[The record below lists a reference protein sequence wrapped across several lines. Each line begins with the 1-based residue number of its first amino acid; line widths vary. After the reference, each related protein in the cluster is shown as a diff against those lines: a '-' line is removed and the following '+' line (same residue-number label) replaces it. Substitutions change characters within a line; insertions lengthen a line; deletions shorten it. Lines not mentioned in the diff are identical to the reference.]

1 MKGKFSSI
9 WRLTLALAL
18 VLTLVLVMAAPVA
31 ASGAVT
37 VVWAQL
43 SSYTASATGVTYNV
57 HFTTGHALAAGFD
70 TITVLFPVNTVPTD
84 AVTVTVDPDG
94 DAVAATTGTATAH
107 LTGYRL
113 EVTTPVD
120 IALGSEVRLD
130 IPTVKNPSTTDTNYT
145 LNVYTSQETTLVE
158 SSTYRMGA
166 TSVSAFTSIA
176 ATTTSVAGAA
186 SLYTITFTKTT
197 SLVVGNTIT
206 VVFPTGTTI
215 PAMVAADVTID
226 STVLTA
232 APVIAG
238 RFVTLTTPVDI
249 TDAGKVIVFLIT
261 ADIKNPTYASTTK
274 YGAKIYT
281 SKDLGIVS
289 QSLTGDIVAGPISH
303 VDFKD
308 VAGVVDSEHTVMVST
323 TTPLVTCYATLTIE
337 TRDQYDNP
345 KAVAENTVFDL
356 TSSAS
361 STGSFSIDHSTWTAT
376 SVTMTSAAATK
387 VFYYKD
393 TVAGNATIRAREH
406 VVGTL
411 TNTWDIEVTSGVVR
425 LYDGVTV
432 VGTYGTIQAAL
443 ADALPGNVIKVG
455 PGTYTLTST
464 LDISKDGLTLEST
477 GGAAVTIIT
486 STVSGG
492 PTISIYGDDVTFKGF
507 TLKDLVADQW
517 GIWIHQYAARA
528 TVKDNIFTG
537 TTANNHAAIT
547 LQGEYADG
555 SVVTGATISGND
567 ISGTKYGINILEGGI
582 HNTISGNTITGL
594 TGSIKGA
601 IWLTG
606 GLTGYKT
613 HGNTISG
620 NIITDNAG
628 YGINIMLPLT
638 RAAGGELA
646 DYNYLDDNVIGNNT
660 ISRNAKVGIKIDSAL
675 NITKLVIS
683 GNDITDNGG
692 VGIEVG
698 NWTAAS
704 NAIKFNN
711 ISDNDT
717 TNGYGLQNTSAIAVD
732 ATHNWWGTAVASG
745 IADLVHDTSTGVTSY
760 DPWLGASV
768 SEAKVALNSASL
780 DAQAEVGVTVSGAT
794 ETAASSNAAEIIGA
808 ALYTAN
814 PKATF
819 TALENGF
826 FDVYVRLNTSQAWAA
841 ADEVVIKFYAGNASS
856 VVYTFGPSSGTW
868 DECTLQGFSSH
879 GGYIWVKVHSLKN
892 TTAPTTPTL
901 EDLTGTPFAI
911 SGAVS
916 TIALV
921 EDWNFISV
929 PKRMTTSK
937 DTFGELLTGI
947 SYTIAWSYSPAGG
960 WVQIGNSTSVAPL
973 NGYWI
978 NVTTAGNITL
988 SYLPQGQAVPPTKVL
1003 TGDAWNAIGHSSTS
1017 NLTAGD
1023 TLMSIA
1029 DSWSTLIGWN
1039 AATQAYDAAIV
1050 HPGTGV
1056 SDLMLPGK
1064 GYWIWM
1070 TTADTLSAIGG

>member
-31 ASGAVT
+31 ASTAVT
-37 VVWAQL
+37 HVWAQL

-57 HFTTGHALAAGFD
+57 YFTTGAPLAAGVD
-70 TITVLFPVNTVPTD
+70 TITVFFPVNTVPTD
-84 AVTVTVDPDG
+84 AVDVTVDPDG
-94 DAVAATTGTATAH
+94 DAVAATHGHATADVA
-107 LTGYRL
+107 GYRL
-113 EVTTPVD
+113 TVTTPVD

-130 IPTVKNPSTTDTNYT
+130 ILTVTNPSTTDTNYT
-145 LNVYTSQETTLVE
+145 LKVYTSQETDLVA

-166 TSVSAFTSIA
+166 TSVTGVTVV
-176 ATTTSVAGAA
+176 ATTTYIAGEGSV
-186 SLYTITFTKTT
+186 YTITFTKTT
-197 SLVVGNTIT
+197 ALVVGDTIT
-206 VVFPTGTTI
+206 VVFPVGTGI
-215 PAMVAADVTID
+215 PAMAASAVTID
-226 STVLTA
+226 GTVLTA

-238 RFVTLTTPVDI
+238 RFVTLTIPAAWTS
-249 TDAGKVIVFLIT
+249 AGTAATVVFLLTAGIT
-261 ADIKNPTYASTTK
+261 NPTYASATA
-274 YGAKIYT
+274 YGAKVYT
-281 SKDLGIVS
+281 SKALGIVS
-289 QSLTGDIVAGPISH
+289 KDLSAVIVAGAITH
-303 VDFKD
+303 VDFKH

-323 TTPLVTCYATLTIE
+323 DDPLVTRYATLTIE
-337 TRDQYDNP
+337 TRDHLENP
-345 KAVAENTVFDL
+345 KAVAEATGLNL
-356 TSSAS
+356 TSSS
-361 STGSFSIDHSTWTAT
+361 STGHFSIDHATWTAT
-376 SVTMTSAAATK
+376 TAPIASGSST

-393 TVAGNATIRAREH
+393 TAVGNATITA
-406 VVGTL
+406 GNSTYSPAL
-411 TNTWDIEVTSGVVR
+411 TNTWVVEVTPETVVS
-425 LYDGVTV
+425 LYDG
-432 VGTYGTIQAAL
+432 GTLVKAYATIQAAV
-443 ADALPGNVIKVG
+443 ADALPGNVIKAG

-464 LDISKDGLTLEST
+464 LTIGTAGLTLEST

-486 STVSGG
+486 SSVTGG
-492 PTISIYGDDVTFKGF
+492 PTIHITGNYVTFKGF
-507 TLKDLVADQW
+507 TLEDLVADQW
-517 GIWIHQYAARA
+517 GIWIFQYAARV
-528 TVKDNIFTG
+528 TVQDNIFTG

-555 SVVTGATISGND
+555 SVVTGATISGNV
-567 ISGTKYGINILEGGI
+567 IEGMKYGINILEGAI
-582 HNTISGNTITGL
+582 DNTISGNTIKSL
-594 TGSIKGA
+594 TGSTKGA

-606 GLTGYKT
+606 GLTGVKT

-638 RAAGGELA
+638 IGAGGSLA
-646 DYNYLDDNVIGNNT
+646 DYGFLDDNVIGNNT
-660 ISRNAKVGIKIDSAL
+660 ISGNAKVGIKIDTGL
-675 NITKLVIS
+675 TITKLVIT
-683 GNDITDNGG
+683 GNDITDNDG

-698 NWTAAS
+698 SWTVAPS

-732 ATHNWWGTAVASG
+732 ATHNWWGTAVASE

-768 SEAKVALNSASL
+768 SEAKVALSSASL
-780 DAQAEVGVTVSGAT
+780 DAQSEVGVTVSGAT
-794 ETAASSNAAEIIGA
+794 ETLASSSAADIIGA

-819 TALENGF
+819 TALEHGF
-826 FDVYVRLNTSQAWAA
+826 FDVYVNNPHGWAA
-841 ADEVVIKFYAGNASS
+841 ADEVVIKFYAGDASS
-856 VVYTFGPSSGTW
+856 VVYTCGPSGTW
-868 DECTLQGFSSH
+868 EECTLQGFSSY
-879 GGYIWVKVHSLKN
+879 GGYIWVKVHSVKN
-892 TTAPTTPTL
+892 TTVPTTPTL

-921 EDWNFISV
+921 KDWNFISV
-929 PKRMTTSK
+929 PKRMATTK

-947 SYTIAWSYSPAGG
+947 VVEAAWSYNPATGLF
-960 WVQIGNSTSVAPL
+960 VAIGNSTSVAPL
-973 NGYWI
+973 EGYWI
-978 NVTTAGNITL
+978 HVTTAGNITL
-988 SYLPQGQAVPPTKVL
+988 SYLAQGQVVPPTKVL
-1003 TGDAWNAIGHSSTS
+1003 TGDAWNAIGHSSTGI
-1017 NLTAGD
+1017 LTAGN

-1029 DSWSTLIGWN
+1029 DSWSTLLGWN
-1039 AATQAYDAAIV
+1039 AATQAYDAAII

-1070 TTADTLSAIGG
+1070 TKADTLSAISG